1 MTLDEPG
8 EADAP
13 FCTSIFSGDER
24 VGIVTSGGW
33 SFTLDRSVALGY
45 VRPGHDTV
53 GTKLTIEVFGRRVA
67 STVGTEPLFDPENAR
82 PRM

>member
-13 FCTSIFSGDER
+13 FCASIYTGTER

-33 SFTLDRSVALGY
+33 SFTLERSVALGY
-45 VRPGHDTV
+45 VRPAHAAPGTRLEVEIFGSRVPVTV
-53 GTKLTIEVFGRRVA
+53 RA
-67 STVGTEPLFDPENAR
+67 EPLFDPDNAR
-82 PRM
+82 LRA